1 MKRLLV
7 LLVALLLVACS
18 SAPTT
23 YTEGTYTGT
32 GNGYGGEI
40 TVEVIVD
47 AEGNLTG
54 IDVTDHSESI
64 GEIPAVE
71 TALTEIPQEI
81 IKNNGTDGVD
91 VTSGATRTS
100 EGIKEA
106 VDNALEQAQ

>member
-1 MKRLLV
+1 MKKLLV
-7 LLVALLLVACS
+7 LLIALLLVACS

-40 TVEVIVD
+40 TVDVIVD
-47 AEGNLTG
+47 ADGKLSG
-54 IDVTDHSESI
+54 IDVRDHNESI

-91 VTSGATRTS
+91 LTSGASRTS

-106 VDNALEQAQ
+106 VDNALEQAK